1 MDNVKDDI
9 YYAKKIVVD
18 MQFLIANTKGQTIEQ
33 ISKNEILLDSIMF
46 RLIQISEN
54 TTKLSE
60 NFKRRNNE
68 IPWSAIK
75 GLRNR
80 IVHDYGNV
88 DYGII
93 YETVINEIPYCLDL
107 ILKLLG

>member
-9 YYAKKIVVD
+9 YYAKKVVVD

-93 YETVINEIPYCLDL
+93 YETVIDEIPYCLEM
-107 ILKLLG
+107 ILKIIG

>member
-1 MDNVKDDI
+1 MDNMKDDI

-93 YETVINEIPYCLDL
+93 YETVIDEIPYCLEM
-107 ILKLLG
+107 ILKIIG

>member
-93 YETVINEIPYCLDL
+93 YETVIDEIPYCLEM
-107 ILKLLG
+107 ILKIIG

>member
-9 YYAKKIVVD
+9 YYAKKIAMD
-18 MQFLIANTKGQTIEQ
+18 MQFLSANTKGQTIEQ

-60 NFKRRNNE
+60 DFKRRNNE

-93 YETVINEIPYCLDL
+93 YETVIDEIPYCLEM
-107 ILKLLG
+107 ILKIIG

>member
-1 MDNVKDDI
+1 MDNVKDNI

-60 NFKRRNNE
+60 NFKRSNNE

-93 YETVINEIPYCLDL
+93 YETVIDEIPYCLEM
-107 ILKLLG
+107 ILKIIG

>member
-18 MQFLIANTKGQTIEQ
+18 MQFLFANTKGQTIEQ